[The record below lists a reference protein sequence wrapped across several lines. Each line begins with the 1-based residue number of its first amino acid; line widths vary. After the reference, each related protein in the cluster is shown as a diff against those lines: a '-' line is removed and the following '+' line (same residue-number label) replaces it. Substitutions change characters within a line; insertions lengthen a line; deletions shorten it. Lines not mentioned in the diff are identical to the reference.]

1 MSLPN
6 LLIVDDTRTNL
17 FLLEKLVKEINVNL
31 ISALSGGEALAKIK
45 GLELALAIIDVR
57 MPGMDGFELATQ
69 INRARPTEK
78 VPVIFL
84 TANNINDTE
93 LFKGYSS
100 GAVDYIQKPINNN
113 ILLSKIKVFLDLF
126 NQRQLIIANASL
138 LKEAAD
144 KLTEVNTTLKK
155 SEEKYRSYIN
165 YAPHGVFIIDESGNN
180 IEVNKAACTI
190 TGFTEEE
197 LLTMSILELLAEE
210 SLEDGLAHFRLV
222 TITSTAKADLLFK
235 H

>member
-1 MSLPN
+1 
-6 LLIVDDTRTNL
+6 
-17 FLLEKLVKEINVNL
+17 
-31 ISALSGGEALAKIK
+31 
-45 GLELALAIIDVR
+45 
-57 MPGMDGFELATQ
+57 
-69 INRARPTEK
+69 
-78 VPVIFL
+78 
-84 TANNINDTE
+84 
-93 LFKGYSS
+93 
-100 GAVDYIQKPINNN
+100 
-113 ILLSKIKVFLDLF
+113 LSKIKVFLDLF

-235 H
+235 HKNGSKRWWTVSAVKLSETRYLGFTEDITDRKKLEEELRSYQTELELQNEELILAKEKAENATDKYAELYDFAPTGYLTLSADRTILELNHSAANLLGKERSLLIGVYISTMK